1 MSTEREAIC
10 DTTAVD
16 ELEPLDGGT
25 DYREAAADYSSRQAA
40 RDAEYERDYRRW
52 VASLPP
58 AERRRLRE
66 SGLDRP
72 CVQRH
77 GTGGAWGDAADSP
90 LASHTPD
97 IAALVDHEE
106 EAPVTQPMRDATEIL
121 RHLVADVI
129 SEGNARLTV
138 ECLAVAFGLSAYN
151 GESMTEIAKRH
162 GISRAA
168 VSKRCVDITEKLN
181 LPPSRAMR
189 SEMARKI
196 YKRSQIIQ
204 HHRNN
209 P

>member
-1 MSTEREAIC
+1 MNS
-10 DTTAVD
+10 D
-16 ELEPLDGGT
+16 
-25 DYREAAADYSSRQAA
+25 DYAKKQAQ
-40 RDAEYERDYRRW
+40 RDAAYERDYRAW
-52 VASLPP
+52 VESLP
-58 AERRRLRE
+58 ADERRALE
-66 SGLDRP
+66 KAGLATP
-72 CVQRH
+72 CLQRH
-77 GTGGAWGDAADSP
+77 GNGAPDRDMADSP

-138 ECLAVAFGLSAYN
+138 ECLAVALGLSAYN

-189 SEMARKI
+189 SEMARKT
-196 YKRSQIIQ
+196 YRRSQLK
-204 HHRNN
+204 RYRSLKS
-209 P
+209 